1 MTPHVPAPVGDLVVA
16 AILGAIVGGAVM
28 AGFALAA
35 PLLHRRL
42 GRAAILV
49 GAIIGIGTFALVI
62 QTRAMDR
69 LFGGYFSFKTP
80 RERLEDHFA
89 DFDEQVARDPEIR
102 RAIEG
107 LPDPGM
113 KLRTL
118 SRLGVARL
126 DDTTLLQ
133 RARLMGILLPQLSER
148 ACASVL
154 GYSPPT
160 QTDPW
165 EAEQAMLRLESGF
178 VAEWMQVL
186 HKAMLAEVHQ
196 SAVRA
201 VTDEEAGAAY
211 QALVAKIGEDAA
223 KRVTAGLAAGAPTAE
238 HCWAAKTMYAVAP
251 ALAEPHGAV
260 LLREI
265 LRSP

>member
-1 MTPHVPAPVGDLVVA
+1 MTPHVPAPVADLVVA
-16 AILGAIVGGAVM
+16 AIFGMIVGGAAM
-28 AGFALAA
+28 AGLELAA

-42 GRAAILV
+42 GRATIVV
-49 GAIIGIGTFALVI
+49 GAIIGIGTFALVV
-62 QTRAMDR
+62 QTRALDR
-69 LFGGYFSFKTP
+69 MFRGYFSFKSP
-80 RERLEDHFA
+80 RERLQDHFA

-102 RAIEG
+102 RATEG

-126 DDTTLLQ
+126 DDTTLVQ
-133 RARLMGILLPQLSER
+133 RSRLMGILLPQLSDR

-154 GYSPPT
+154 GRSPPT
-160 QTDPW
+160 QTDQW
-165 EAEQAMLRLESGF
+165 EAQQALLRLESSF

-186 HKAMLAEVHQ
+186 HKAMLAEVRQ
-196 SAVRA
+196 SPVRN
-201 VTDEEAGAAY
+201 VTDEETEAAY
-211 QALVAKIGEDAA
+211 EALVAKIGAVAA
-223 KRVTAGLAAGAPTAE
+223 KRAAASFAPGAPDSE
-238 HCWAAKTMYAVAP
+238 YYWAARTIYAVAP
-251 ALAEPHGAV
+251 TLAAPHGAV